1 LTTTN
6 RAARA
11 ALAAAAVAAL
21 SLALAACGTSPP
33 SPEDPANPGSSP
45 AAVSSTPPATTPT
58 PSTPAEAYPTGTP
71 GTPRG
76 SSPAHV
82 DQHDPDAV
90 ARAALTVMY
99 ASDTRID
106 TSPHDAIVRAARYM
120 TTKYA
125 AELKAAQPHA
135 APGAQWQQWTDH
147 HAYTTATITEANDA
161 GRPADTPTT
170 AYRQYTVSAV
180 AHGDAGYTDTQQV
193 GTAFV
198 ELTRAAA
205 ADPWRV
211 ATVQIR

>member
-1 LTTTN
+1 MNSTS
-6 RAARA
+6 RPARA
-11 ALAAAAVAAL
+11 GQAAAAVAAL
-21 SLALAACGTSPP
+21 LLALAACGTSPP
-33 SPEDPANPGSSP
+33 SPDDPADTGSST
-45 AAVSSTPPATTPT
+45 AAVSSTPPATATT
-58 PSTPAEAYPTGTP
+58 PSSPAPAYPTGTP

-76 SSPAHV
+76 SSPAAV
-82 DQHDPDAV
+82 DQHDPDAI
-90 ARAALTVMY
+90 ARAALAVMY

-135 APGAQWQQWTDH
+135 APGAQWQAWTDH
-147 HAYTTATITEANDA
+147 HAYTTATITEAADA

-170 AYRQYTVSAV
+170 AYRQYTVSAA
-180 AHGDAGYTDTQQV
+180 AHGDAGYADTEQV
-193 GTAFV
+193 GTAFM

-205 ADPWRV
+205 GDPWRV

>member
-1 LTTTN
+1 MNTTS
-6 RAARA
+6 RPARA
-11 ALAAAAVAAL
+11 GQAAAAAAL
-21 SLALAACGTSPP
+21 LLALAACGTSPP
-33 SPEDPANPGSSP
+33 NPDDPADAASSP
-45 AAVSSTPPATTPT
+45 AAVSSTTAVTTTTP
-58 PSTPAEAYPTGTP
+58 SSPAPAYPSGTP

-76 SSPAHV
+76 NSPAAV
-82 DQHDPDAV
+82 NERNPDAV
-90 ARAALTVMY
+90 ARAALTAMY

-135 APGAQWQQWTDH
+135 APGAQWQEWTDH
-147 HAYTTATITEANDA
+147 HSYTIATITESNDA

-170 AYRQYTVSAV
+170 AYRQYTVSAT
-180 AHGDAGYTDTQQV
+180 AHGDAGYTDTEQV

-198 ELTRAAA
+198 ELTRDAAG
-205 ADPWRV
+205 DPWRV